1 MKVHIVSLVA
11 LIAGALALLNPW
23 PTSAAD
29 PGPSSETLT
38 TEVSLLIGRP
48 GDGEGSQG
56 VLVVPGAVIPAQSDG
71 RLDTVLNGP
80 GGEEAARRLV
90 RNTRLRQV
98 AGNLKASLRLGE
110 VEVRYQT
117 RLDLGLEQK
126 HDLPAPASSSS
137 IRLSVELLGFNAS
150 SATYRVRFHEGSRVI
165 TDTPLTIERGKQAV
179 VGGLDGEEAP
189 YLFLVI
195 APAGQGEVRA
205 NLGPDP
211 VRVQGDVQPPIAIK
225 KPGPPYTTQAKEAG
239 IEGIV
244 IVHAIVETDGTV
256 SEVKVLKGLSH
267 GLTES
272 AVETI
277 QQWVFEPALLGGQP
291 ISVYHA
297 LTVNFR
303 LDEGEEEG

>member
-1 MKVHIVSLVA
+1 MKVQIASIAALVA
-11 LIAGALALLNPW
+11 GTLVFLNPW
-23 PTSAAD
+23 SISAAD
-29 PGPSSETLT
+29 PGPNLETLT
-38 TEVSLLIGRP
+38 TDVSLLIGRP
-48 GDGEGSQG
+48 GDGEGAQG
-56 VLVVPGAVIPAQSDG
+56 ALVVPGAVIPAQSDE

-98 AGNLKASLRLGE
+98 AGNLKTSLRLGE

-150 SATYRVRFHEGSRVI
+150 SATYRVRFHEGSRLI

-189 YLFLVI
+189 YLFLVV
-195 APAGQGEVRA
+195 APAGQGETHARSTP
-205 NLGPDP
+205 GPI
-211 VRVQGDVQPPIAIK
+211 RVQGDVQPPIAIQ
-225 KPGPPYTTQAKEAG
+225 KPGPSYTAQAKEAG
-239 IEGIV
+239 VEGVV
-244 IVHAIVETDGTV
+244 IVQAVVETDGTV
-256 SEVKVLKGLSH
+256 SAVKVLKELSD

-277 QQWVFEPALLGGQP
+277 LQWVFEPALLNGRP
-291 ISVYHA
+291 VAVYHV

-303 LDEGEEEG
+303 LDDGGDEG